1 MSGPLSAVL
10 AEVAAGTS
18 SVPEMARRQ
27 GLEEAVIRAA
37 LDHLVRAGRINR
49 AALGDCAP
57 DGCSGCALAKGCA
70 AAGPRLIS
78 LSLAR

>member
-1 MSGPLSAVL
+1 M

-18 SVPEMARRQ
+18 SISEMARHQ
-27 GLEEAVIRAA
+27 GLDEAVVRAA
-37 LDHLVRAGRINR
+37 LDHLVRAGRITR
-49 AALGDCAP
+49 AALGSECAT
-57 DGCSGCALAKGCA
+57 DGCAGCPVAAGCT